1 MSNEELAKKIVDL
14 LGGKDNILNA
24 ENCMTRIRVNVKDG
38 SKADRQGIKNTPGVS
53 LGTGRGQLDITEEY
67 LKEWP
72 GDKRRGWETDGIL
85 PPPQV

>member
-38 SKADRQGIKNTPGVS
+38 P
-53 LGTGRGQLDITEEY
+53 
-67 LKEWP
+67 
-72 GDKRRGWETDGIL
+72 RRTARPSRTRRAFWAWWETNPTTSRWCWDRARFGT
-85 PPPQV
+85 

>member
-38 SKADRQGIKNTPGVS
+38 SKADRQAIKNTTTS
-53 LGTGRGQLDITEEY
+53 RWCWDRARFGT
-67 LKEWP
+67 
-72 GDKRRGWETDGIL
+72 
-85 PPPQV
+85 

>member
-38 SKADRQGIKNTPGVS
+38 SKADRQGIKNTPGV
-53 LGTGRGQLDITEEY
+53 LGVV
-67 LKEWP
+67 
-72 GDKRRGWETDGIL
+72 GDEHDYI
-85 PPPQV
+85 QVCLLYTSDAADD